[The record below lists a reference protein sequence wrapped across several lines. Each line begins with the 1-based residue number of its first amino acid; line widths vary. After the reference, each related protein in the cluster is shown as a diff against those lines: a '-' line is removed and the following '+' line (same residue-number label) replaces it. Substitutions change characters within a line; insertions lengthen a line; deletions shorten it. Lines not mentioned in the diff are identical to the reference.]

1 MQKFDKY
8 ELCYACANDPHESG
22 KFWKPKFSKETQTIT
37 AQCGLCGYEI
47 ERDVAGTQVS

>member
-22 KFWKPKFSKETQTIT
+22 KFWKPKFNKDSQTIH

-47 ERDVAGTQVS
+47 EREVAGSQVS